1 MKDYGDLPFADVPN
15 DSPFGIVKNPRSVG
29 RASEQLAGVVAEVKK
44 SGRTSLV
51 LGGDHRFQLML
62 VSMGVWRR
70 WHKGSVTKTTRR
82 AKIWKGE
89 H

>member
-51 LGGDHRFQLML
+51 LGGDHRFHSVNACLY
-62 VSMGVWRR
+62 
-70 WHKGSVTKTTRR
+70 GSL
-82 AKIWKGE
+82 AQMA
-89 H
+89 